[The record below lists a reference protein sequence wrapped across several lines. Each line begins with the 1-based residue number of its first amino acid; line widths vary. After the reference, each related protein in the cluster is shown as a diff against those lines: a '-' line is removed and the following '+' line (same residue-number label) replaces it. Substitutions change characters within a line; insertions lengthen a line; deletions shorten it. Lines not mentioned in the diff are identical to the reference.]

1 MLKHLIANSPLLVL
15 IFLTSSYLVAGQGRK
30 PGSCRTDIQYL
41 QRVDRARFE
50 GIWYMH
56 HGMTLDNPR
65 AFRCRR
71 MNFTYLYIS
80 PDETGYRAEA
90 FRIRN
95 RGETPIV
102 SVGSLKFPSN
112 CGAQFRITYWPR
124 ANPGTGEID
133 WNNLR
138 YKVLFSD
145 SELLIIY
152 ACQNFESSSE
162 HAENHQLA
170 AKLLVGIFASP
181 IRAHFKKFGGGGFEG
196 GYAGA
201 FATSNVIN
209 NSQLAPVQVPVP
221 VPVPVH
227 VTKFLPVPIHI
238 ARPLKYGLTVV
249 GLVVLVVQALR
260 RRHLVSVEDLVVS
273 AVKG

>member
-30 PGSCRTDIQYL
+30 PGSCRTDIQHL
-41 QRVDRARFE
+41 QSVNREDFE

-56 HGMTLDNPR
+56 HGMTLDDPR
-65 AFRCRR
+65 DFRCRR
-71 MNFTYLYIS
+71 MNFTYLYINA
-80 PDETGYRAEA
+80 DETGYRAEA

-133 WNNLR
+133 WINLR
-138 YKVLFSD
+138 YKVLTSHSVF
-145 SELLIIY
+145 LIIY

-162 HAENHQLA
+162 HAELVWVYSRSCTPWRWIEQMYMDDLREKGIDVDQLYRIYHRECRNYEVPPRPA
-170 AKLLVGIFASP
+170 APLLV
-181 IRAHFKKFGGGGFEG
+181 
-196 GYAGA
+196 
-201 FATSNVIN
+201 
-209 NSQLAPVQVPVP
+209 
-221 VPVPVH
+221 
-227 VTKFLPVPIHI
+227 IHI
-238 ARPLKYGLTVV
+238 
-249 GLVVLVVQALR
+249 
-260 RRHLVSVEDLVVS
+260 
-273 AVKG
+273 

>member
-30 PGSCRTDIQYL
+30 PGSCRTDIQQL
-41 QRVDRARFE
+41 QSVDIDDFK

-56 HGMTLDNPR
+56 HGMTLDDPR

-71 MNFTYLYIS
+71 MNFTYLYINA
-80 PDETGYRAEA
+80 DETGYRAEA

-95 RGETPIV
+95 REETPIV

-133 WNNLR
+133 WLNLR
-138 YKVLFSD
+138 YKVLFND
-145 SELLIIY
+145 AELLIIY

-162 HAENHQLA
+162 HAELVWVYTRSENPEGWLESLYMFKLRERGIDENQLYRIYHRQCRNYGTPPRPA
-170 AKLLVGIFASP
+170 ASFPFVGF
-181 IRAHFKKFGGGGFEG
+181 
-196 GYAGA
+196 
-201 FATSNVIN
+201 
-209 NSQLAPVQVPVP
+209 
-221 VPVPVH
+221 
-227 VTKFLPVPIHI
+227 
-238 ARPLKYGLTVV
+238 
-249 GLVVLVVQALR
+249 
-260 RRHLVSVEDLVVS
+260 
-273 AVKG
+273 

>member
-41 QRVDRARFE
+41 QSVDIEDFE

-71 MNFTYLYIS
+71 MNFTYLYVS

-138 YKVLFSD
+138 YKVLTSNSAF
-145 SELLIIY
+145 LIIY

-162 HAENHQLA
+162 HAELVWVYTRSENQLGWLEDMYMFILRERGIDVNQLYRIDHRQCGNYGIPPRPA
-170 AKLLVGIFASP
+170 GTLLVIGI
-181 IRAHFKKFGGGGFEG
+181 
-196 GYAGA
+196 
-201 FATSNVIN
+201 
-209 NSQLAPVQVPVP
+209 
-221 VPVPVH
+221 
-227 VTKFLPVPIHI
+227 
-238 ARPLKYGLTVV
+238 
-249 GLVVLVVQALR
+249 
-260 RRHLVSVEDLVVS
+260 
-273 AVKG
+273 